1 MQWANIR
8 KTVSGQGIKPHPM
21 CRHPRRA
28 GGKKAKKAIQLT
40 QKKKKKRKKHQWLTK
55 PTILD
60 RCETEYNNAQRHNTR
75 PKLAKAVEKTMNQEC
90 LDATSKGNL
99 GN

>member
-1 MQWANIR
+1 MGEYQENRIR
-8 KTVSGQGIKPHPM
+8 SGYQALSYVPPSEKG
-21 CRHPRRA
+21 RRE
-28 GGKKAKKAIQLT
+28 KSKKAIQLT
-40 QKKKKKRKKHQWLTK
+40 QKKKEKKRGKHQWLTK

-60 RCETEYNNAQRHNTR
+60 RCETEDNAQRHNTR